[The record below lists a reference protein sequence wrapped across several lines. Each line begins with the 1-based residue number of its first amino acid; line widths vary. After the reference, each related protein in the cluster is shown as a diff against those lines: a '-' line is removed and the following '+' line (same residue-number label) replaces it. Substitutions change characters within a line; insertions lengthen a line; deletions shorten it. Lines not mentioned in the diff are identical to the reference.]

1 MADSW
6 LFVKGDA
13 SVRILRT
20 GSMTFDV
27 LGPGT
32 SRKRHAFS
40 VDDQLV
46 SFLRQSGQQLTA
58 FGYRPRGYGFE
69 RRSAHRIP
77 PGSDRRRA

>member
-6 LFVKGDA
+6 LFVKGDT

-20 GSMTFDV
+20 GPMTFDV

-40 VDDQLV
+40 MDDQLV
-46 SFLRQSGQQLTA
+46 SFLQQTGQDLTA
-58 FGYRPRGYGFE
+58 FGYRPRGYGFD
-69 RRSAHRIP
+69 RRSRARM
-77 PGSDRRRA
+77 SETNRRRA